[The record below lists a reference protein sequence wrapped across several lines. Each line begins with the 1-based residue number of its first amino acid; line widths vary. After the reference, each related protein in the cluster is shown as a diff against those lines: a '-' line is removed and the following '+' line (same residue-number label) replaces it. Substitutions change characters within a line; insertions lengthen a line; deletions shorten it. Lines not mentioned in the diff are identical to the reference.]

1 MVQALEVLDTLEA
14 RISDMLFKNDPAY
27 DWIKRFRSESSVD
40 TAGNEETQ
48 DLSFSNIYEK
58 VKGGIKQAAVISSED
73 SEEDDLIGLFIRA
86 EKQGYL
92 ERYQF
97 LRKSPEDWRKSLPEE
112 ARDDPEFLR
121 MSNIRRDTLLQF
133 IRRIILYDP
142 VLALKA
148 KDKVNLN
155 DLFLSPDFTIEDFKR
170 IGQKTGQVM
179 QEPLLWWKDATI
191 EAIAMWPKPEKE
203 ATAANVGSLK
213 DRFKIVGGWVFNQPH
228 KRTMT
233 NEAWWYLLDTLK
245 PEGNIEN
252 RFMRLCNNFSD
263 LQTFLSFGAL
273 GMVPSPTFCKRLNA
287 EKERNYLSLS
297 GVVVGDIV
305 YPHFPWPVGP
315 VPTTKAASR
324 QGFIKWA
331 EVETRAYM
339 FGAVRCEPHA
349 FTDAFF
355 RELRARS
362 DKFVVI
368 TRSDLDPNEQTEQIG
383 GDGSEVFAQMRV
395 RTFEAPPASFANR
408 PQGRGAWDN
417 IRTGRDVLYG
427 TGQSKGLLGTPAIK
441 TVLNLKIAG
450 WLFRFKTFPV
460 KYFVIFDA
468 IPNRDGKDLVRNVA
482 WAALCAAG
490 YGKDPLTSAKYI
502 KASDALCVA
511 RSSDLLKWM
520 PSAVATWEMKTMEE
534 HMRERGLGWM
544 FDMEEALS
552 A

>member
-1 MVQALEVLDTLEA
+1 
-14 RISDMLFKNDPAY
+14 
-27 DWIKRFRSESSVD
+27 
-40 TAGNEETQ
+40 
-48 DLSFSNIYEK
+48 
-58 VKGGIKQAAVISSED
+58 
-73 SEEDDLIGLFIRA
+73 
-86 EKQGYL
+86 
-92 ERYQF
+92 
-97 LRKSPEDWRKSLPEE
+97 
-112 ARDDPEFLR
+112 
-121 MSNIRRDTLLQF
+121 
-133 IRRIILYDP
+133 
-142 VLALKA
+142 
-148 KDKVNLN
+148 
-155 DLFLSPDFTIEDFKR
+155 
-170 IGQKTGQVM
+170 
-179 QEPLLWWKDATI
+179 
-191 EAIAMWPKPEKE
+191 
-203 ATAANVGSLK
+203 
-213 DRFKIVGGWVFNQPH
+213 
-228 KRTMT
+228 
-233 NEAWWYLLDTLK
+233 
-245 PEGNIEN
+245 
-252 RFMRLCNNFSD
+252 
-263 LQTFLSFGAL
+263 
-273 GMVPSPTFCKRLNA
+273 
-287 EKERNYLSLS
+287 
-297 GVVVGDIV
+297 
-305 YPHFPWPVGP
+305 
-315 VPTTKAASR
+315 
-324 QGFIKWA
+324 
-331 EVETRAYM
+331 M

-349 FTDAFF
+349 LTDAFF

-368 TRSDLDPNEQTEQIG
+368 TRSDLDPDEQTEQIG

-427 TGQSKGLLGTPAIK
+427 TGQSKGLLGTPAINGYL